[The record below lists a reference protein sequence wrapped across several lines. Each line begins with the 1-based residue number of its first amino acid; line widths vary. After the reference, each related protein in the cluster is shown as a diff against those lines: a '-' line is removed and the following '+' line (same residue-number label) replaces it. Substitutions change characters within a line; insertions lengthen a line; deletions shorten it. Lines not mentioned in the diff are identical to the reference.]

1 MSGIVTLALN
11 PSIDIS
17 SDANSVRTAHKV
29 RTSNETYDP
38 GGGGVNVARVIAE
51 LGGDVEALYLAGGFT
66 GSLLDDLLERDRVR
80 RRLIRIAGNTR
91 ISFTVHERTTG
102 LEYRFVASGPTLQ
115 EEELESCLAAIQAC
129 QFEYFVASGSLPSG
143 APPDFYATVAKLV
156 AAKGDPWEL
165 YDLTTDRAEQQNLA
179 AKHPDKVKELSDA
192 WDKQTKEFSELAA
205 KTKDLGKGAGK
216 GKKNAE

>member
-66 GSLLDDLLERDRVR
+66 GSLLDDLLERDRVC

-115 EEELESCLAAIQAC
+115 EEELGVGASRPSRHANSSISSRAAAC
-129 QFEYFVASGSLPSG
+129 HR
-143 APPDFYATVAKLV
+143 
-156 AAKGDPWEL
+156 EL
-165 YDLTTDRAEQQNLA
+165 RPTSTRR
-179 AKHPDKVKELSDA
+179 
-192 WDKQTKEFSELAA
+192 
-205 KTKDLGKGAGK
+205 
-216 GKKNAE
+216 